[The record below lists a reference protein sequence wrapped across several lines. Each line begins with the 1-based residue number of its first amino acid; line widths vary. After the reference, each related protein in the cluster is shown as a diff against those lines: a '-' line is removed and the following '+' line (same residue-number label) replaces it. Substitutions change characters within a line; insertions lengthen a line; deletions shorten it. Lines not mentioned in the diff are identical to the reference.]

1 MKKYNIVWDSDPSR
15 IIEDLNEYIQNKA
28 NTEKILR
35 NRIQELQDDAFKDNT
50 ISKLMQEIDSLRL
63 RTNYYLT
70 EEEQKKLDEWEK
82 KISESYPMKATV
94 SVSPSITFIPT
105 SIGMSITAEYM
116 GNKLILREID

>member
-82 KISESYPMKATV
+82 KIFESYPMKATV
-94 SVSPSITFIPT
+94 SVSPSITFVPT

>member
-50 ISKLMQEIDSLRL
+50 ISKLMQEINSLRL

-70 EEEQKKLDEWEK
+70 EEEQKKLYEWEK

-105 SIGMSITAEYM
+105 SIGMGITAEYM
-116 GNKLILREID
+116 GNKLILRDID